1 MKIVK
6 WSFGDYNRDSYIE
19 AKDLIIGK
27 NILLSNGKYKGLQ
40 FSINGLGLNKYERE
54 VFNCKF
60 LKRQNILNI
69 YFGKLIITHDKSGYK
84 NHLSRVKTEWEMEL
98 SKYIKHYFKYTI
110 KPKLEKKF
118 DNTISKL
125 AKLILFNKK
134 EVFEVQRYYEKAKII
149 KCDRLTAFQLA
160 SNYEA
165 DLLQNGRYLLSPLGL
180 EWEENNN
187 LIVKH
192 LGKLFKNFKLY
203 GYADWSDVEILK

>member
-1 MKIVK
+1 MIISFPKYIFKIFCLFK
-6 WSFGDYNRDSYIE
+6 NLQLKTSLSYLF
-19 AKDLIIGK
+19 KPK
-27 NILLSNGKYKGLQ
+27 PFIL
-40 FSINGLGLNKYERE
+40 
-54 VFNCKF
+54 NCKP
-60 LKRQNILNI
+60 L
-69 YFGKLIITHDKSGYK
+69 YF
-84 NHLSRVKTEWEMEL
+84 
-98 SKYIKHYFKYTI
+98 
-110 KPKLEKKF
+110 PF